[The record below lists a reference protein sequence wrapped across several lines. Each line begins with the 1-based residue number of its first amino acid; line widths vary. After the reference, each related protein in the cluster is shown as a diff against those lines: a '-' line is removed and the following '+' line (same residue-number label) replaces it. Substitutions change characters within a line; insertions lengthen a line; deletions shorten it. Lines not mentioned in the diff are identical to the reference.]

1 MKELLDELPFE
12 IAARLPIQLGRQ
24 SISSSMVAISEL
36 IKNSYDADS
45 KNVELTFTKSKEGLP
60 SLVIYDD
67 GEGMSY
73 EEVKENWLIIGT
85 SHKTYQ
91 DISEKE
97 RIYTGAKGL
106 GRLGADR
113 LCRTL
118 ILQTKR
124 EDDSAT
130 LELQIEWGAYENAEK
145 PLSQIKH
152 KLYKHTTQVQDEHGK
167 FPSSEKNSGTR
178 IMLVG
183 LKDDWNLSLLTELKK
198 ELSLLISPF
207 DEANDF
213 SISIKSDFPEIN
225 GQVSSSSAVEYARWV
240 VEAELDDEIINAN
253 FKYSDGREFKI
264 ESVEWKS
271 LIKDRPPMPSSG
283 PLKLKMYFIPWDA
296 PGLKNIDFSKR
307 NWREFMNANQGVR
320 IYRDRFRVRPYGEPT
335 GKGDWLDLGIRRAR
349 SPGGVKQGGWKVGPH
364 QVIGAVFIG
373 RKTNPL
379 LEDQTNREG
388 IVESEAYYDMRAF
401 CVNIIGRFESYAQKI
416 AREEDDGSDIQEKK
430 LLAKKALD
438 DTTKVVDE
446 LKKSISDNS
455 QNLVDTGEENETRG
469 SEPET
474 LMSRIAE
481 VESRLAEAAARSN
494 ELEIHLEKRA
504 EELEH
509 EKDTLANL
517 ASLGILTVCFG
528 HEAKEFTNLSLV
540 NAKNLKDSFEKGI
553 FMLTPPY
560 DEEFS
565 TCLTTI
571 ISSTGFVRNFA
582 SFALGNIKPDKRKRK
597 SIDVG
602 EVASG
607 VFKALSASLTRQN
620 IDTSVTCKVEK
631 KIVAFE
637 IDLESIFVNL
647 ISNSIWALKKTAI
660 GERFIS
666 VDIHEKNNHISISFA
681 DSGFGLESGTEEQ
694 IFQPMYSTRLDRKG
708 SVEGT
713 GMGLSIVKSFID
725 NHTGGDIFAIP
736 KGRLGGAE
744 FIINIPLTTD
754 TKA

>member
-45 KNVELTFTKSKEGLP
+45 KNVRLTFTKSKEGFP
-60 SLVIYDD
+60 SLIIDDD
-67 GEGMSY
+67 GDGMSY

-85 SHKTYQ
+85 SHKTHQ
-91 DISEKE
+91 DISDKE

-113 LCRTL
+113 LCKTL

-124 EDDSAT
+124 ENDQAV
-130 LELQIEWGAYENAEK
+130 LELQIEWEAYENAEK

-152 KLYKHTTQVQDEHGK
+152 KLYKHSGHIQDEHGT
-167 FPSSEKNSGTR
+167 FPNTEKNSGTR
-178 IMLVG
+178 IMLLG
-183 LKDDWNLSLLTELKK
+183 LKDDWNLSLLTDLKK

-207 DEANDF
+207 DDANDF
-213 SISIKSDFPEIN
+213 SISIKSDFSEID
-225 GQVSSSSAVEYARWV
+225 GQVASSSAVEYARWV
-240 VEAELDDEIINAN
+240 VEAELDGENINAN
-253 FKYSDGREFKI
+253 FKYSDGREFKV
-264 ESVEWKS
+264 ESEEWKS
-271 LIKDRPPMPSSG
+271 WIKDRPPVPSSG

-307 NWREFMNANQGVR
+307 NWREFMNANQGIR

-373 RKTNPL
+373 RQTNPL

-388 IVESEAYYDMRAF
+388 IVESDAFYDMRAF
-401 CVNIIGRFESYAQKI
+401 CLKIIARFESYAHQI
-416 AREEDDGSDIQEKK
+416 AREEDDGSDTQEKK

-438 DTTKVVDE
+438 ETTKVVEE
-446 LKKSISDNS
+446 LKESISKGAQ
-455 QNLVDTGEENETRG
+455 QNVDTGEQKDISVDN
-469 SEPET
+469 PET
-474 LMSRIAE
+474 LMTRIAE
-481 VESRLAEAAARSN
+481 VESRLAEAAARSS
-494 ELEIHLEKRA
+494 ELEIHLEKKA

-540 NAKNLKDSFEKGI
+540 NAKNLKDSFERGI

-565 TCLTTI
+565 NCLRTI

-597 SIDVG
+597 AVDVG
-602 EVASG
+602 EVATG
-607 VFKALSASLTRQN
+607 VFKALNASLERQN
-620 IDTSVTCKVEK
+620 IVTSVACTTKR
-631 KIVAFE
+631 KITAFE

-666 VDIHEKNNHISISFA
+666 VNIQEENEYMLISFA
-681 DSGFGLESGTEEQ
+681 DSGFGLELGTEEQ

-713 GMGLSIVKSFID
+713 GMGLSIVKSFVD
-725 NHTGGDIFAIP
+725 NHTGGNISATP

-744 FIINIPLTTD
+744 FTIKIPLTTHS
-754 TKA
+754 KA

>member
-45 KNVELTFTKSKEGLP
+45 KNVQLKFTLSEEGLP
-60 SLVIYDD
+60 TLIIEDD
-67 GEGMSY
+67 GEGMSHDD
-73 EEVKENWLIIGT
+73 VKENWLIIGT
-85 SHKTYQ
+85 SHKTHQ

-124 EDDSAT
+124 ESEQIA
-130 LELQIEWGAYENAEK
+130 LELQIQWEAYENAEK

-152 KLYKHTTQVQDEHGK
+152 KLYKHSTQIQDEYGK
-167 FPSSEKNSGTR
+167 FPTNKKNSGTR
-178 IMLVG
+178 IILKG
-183 LKDDWNLSLLTELKK
+183 LKDDWNLSLLTDLKK

-213 SISIKSDFPEIN
+213 SISIKSDYPEVN
-225 GQVSSSSAVEYARWV
+225 GNVSSSSAVEYARWV
-240 VEAELDDEIINAN
+240 VDAELDGEIINAK
-253 FKYSDGREFKI
+253 FKYSDGREFTI
-264 ESVEWKS
+264 DAEEWKNW
-271 LIKDRPPMPSSG
+271 IKDRPPLPSSG

-296 PGLKNIDFSKR
+296 PGLKNVDFSKR
-307 NWREFMNANQGVR
+307 NWREFMNANQGIR

-373 RKTNPL
+373 RQTNPL

-401 CVNIIGRFESYAQKI
+401 CVKIIDRFELYAHQI
-416 AREEDDGSDIQEKK
+416 AREEDDDSDTEEKK
-430 LLAKKALD
+430 LLAKRAIS
-438 DTTKVVDE
+438 DTTKVVEE
-446 LKKSISDNS
+446 LKESISKNIQHHADSGEHKNIS
-455 QNLVDTGEENETRG
+455 VDK
-469 SEPET
+469 PEI
-474 LMSRIAE
+474 LMNRIAE
-481 VESRLAEAAARSN
+481 VESRLAEAAARAS
-494 ELEIHLEKRA
+494 ELETHLEKKA

-540 NAKNLKDSFEKGI
+540 NAKNLRDSFENGI

-560 DEEFS
+560 DEEFAN
-565 TCLTTI
+565 CLKTI

-582 SFALGNIKPDKRKRK
+582 SFALGNIKPDKRRRK
-597 SIDVG
+597 AVHIGD
-602 EVASG
+602 VASG
-607 VFKALSASLTRQN
+607 VFKALSASLERQN
-620 IDTSVTCKVEK
+620 IETSVTCETKR

-647 ISNSIWALKKTAI
+647 ISNSIWALKKTAV

-666 VDIHEKNNHISISFA
+666 VHIHETNDYMTISFA
-681 DSGFGLESGTEEQ
+681 DSGFGLESGTENQ

-713 GMGLSIVKSFID
+713 GMGLSIVKSFVD
-725 NHTGGDIFAIP
+725 NHTGGNISSIA

-744 FIINIPLTTD
+744 FTINIPLNTNI
-754 TKA
+754 KA

>member
-1 MKELLDELPFE
+1 MRELLDELPFE

-45 KNVELTFTKSKEGLP
+45 KNVILTFTRTEDGLR
-60 SLVIYDD
+60 SLIIDDD

-73 EEVKENWLIIGT
+73 DDIKENWLIIGT
-85 SHKTYQ
+85 SHKTQQ
-91 DISEKE
+91 DISGSL
-97 RIYTGAKGL
+97 RVFTGAKGL

-113 LCRTL
+113 LCKTL
-118 ILQTKR
+118 ILQTKQ
-124 EDDSAT
+124 ELDESA
-130 LELQIEWGAYENAEK
+130 LELKIEWEVYENADK

-152 KLYKHTTQVQDEHGK
+152 KIYKTTSPIEDGYGV
-167 FPSSEKNSGTR
+167 FPSCEKNSGTR
-178 IMLVG
+178 IILQG
-183 LKDDWNLSLLTELKK
+183 LKDDWNLDFLADLKK

-207 DEANDF
+207 DNVDDF
-213 SISIKSDFPEIN
+213 SISIVSGFPEID
-225 GQVSSSSAVEYARWV
+225 GKVSSISAVEYARWV
-240 VEAELDDEIINAN
+240 VDAEFDGDIVNAS
-253 FKYSDGREFKI
+253 FKYGADGREFKI
-264 ESVEWKS
+264 ESEQWRNW
-271 LIKDRPPMPSSG
+271 IKDRPVNPISG

-296 PGLKNIDFSKR
+296 PGLKNIDFTKR
-307 NWREFMNANQGVR
+307 NWREFMNANQGIR

-373 RKTNPL
+373 RQANPL

-388 IVESEAYYDMRAF
+388 IVESEAFFDMRAF
-401 CVNIIGRFESYAQKI
+401 CVKIIEKFEMYAHLV
-416 AREEDDGSDIQEKK
+416 AREEDEGSDTEEKK
-430 LLAKKALD
+430 TLAKKAIA
-438 DTTKVVDE
+438 DTTKVVE
-446 LKKSISDNS
+446 ALKDRLSRPEPIIGTES
-455 QNLVDTGEENETRG
+455 

-474 LMSRIAE
+474 LLNRIVE

-494 ELEIHLEKRA
+494 ELEIHLEKKA
-504 EELEH
+504 EELEQ

-540 NAKNLKDSFEKGI
+540 NAKNLKDSFEQGT

-565 TCLTTI
+565 SCLNTI

-597 SIDVG
+597 AIHVG
-602 EVASG
+602 DVASG
-607 VFKALSASLTRQN
+607 VFKALSASLERQN
-620 IDTSVTCKVEK
+620 IESHVKCETKR

-647 ISNSIWALKKTAI
+647 ISNSIWALKKTPI
-660 GERFIS
+660 GQRVIS
-666 VDIHEKNNHISISFA
+666 IEITEVSDFTIISFA

-713 GMGLSIVKSFID
+713 GMGLAIVKSFVE
-725 NHTGGDIFAIP
+725 NHAGGSIKALSN
-736 KGRLGGAE
+736 GRLGGAE
-744 FIINIPLTTD
+744 FLLEIPAT
-754 TKA
+754 ANARS

>member
-45 KNVELTFTKSKEGLP
+45 KNVRLTFTKTKEGLP
-60 SLVIYDD
+60 SLIIDDD
-67 GEGMSY
+67 GEGMSQ
-73 EEVKENWLIIGT
+73 EDVKENWLIIGT
-85 SHKTYQ
+85 SHKTHQ
-91 DISEKE
+91 DISGKD

-118 ILQTKR
+118 VLQTKR
-124 EDDSAT
+124 ESDQVT
-130 LELQIEWGAYENAEK
+130 LELQIEWEAYENADK

-152 KLYKHTTQVQDEHGK
+152 KLYKHTSQIQDELGK
-167 FPSSEKNSGTR
+167 FPRNEKNSGTR
-178 IMLVG
+178 IMLLG
-183 LKDDWNLSLLTELKK
+183 LKDNWNLSLLTDLKK

-213 SISIKSDFPEIN
+213 SISIKSDFPELN
-225 GQVSSSSAVEYARWV
+225 GVVSSSSAVEYARWV
-240 VEAELDDEIINAN
+240 VDAELDGKIINAS

-264 ESVEWKS
+264 ESEEWKNW
-271 LIKDRPPMPSSG
+271 IKGRSPVPNSG

-296 PGLKNIDFSKR
+296 PGLKNVDFSKR

-373 RKTNPL
+373 RQTNPL

-388 IVESEAYYDMRAF
+388 IVESEAFYDMRAF
-401 CVNIIGRFESYAQKI
+401 CLKMIERFELYAQLI
-416 AREEDDGSDIQEKK
+416 AREEDDGSDTEEKK
-430 LLAKKALD
+430 QLAKKALA
-438 DTTKVVDE
+438 DTTKVVEE
-446 LKKSISDNS
+446 LKESISKNVQHNVDAGE
-455 QNLVDTGEENETRG
+455 QENLGINK
-469 SEPET
+469 PET
-474 LMSRIAE
+474 LMIRIAE

-494 ELEIHLEKRA
+494 ELEIHLEKKA

-528 HEAKEFTNLSLV
+528 HEAKEFTNLSLI
-540 NAKNLKDSFEKGI
+540 NAKNLKDSFERGI

-565 TCLTTI
+565 NCLKTI

-597 SIDVG
+597 AVDVG
-602 EVASG
+602 DVASG
-607 VFKALSASLTRQN
+607 VFKALSASLERQN
-620 IDTSVTCKVEK
+620 IETSVVCQTKR

-647 ISNSIWALKKTAI
+647 ISNSIWALKKTMI

-666 VDIHEKNNHISISFA
+666 VNIHEEDDHMFISFA

-713 GMGLSIVKSFID
+713 GMGLSIVKSFVD
-725 NHTGGDIFAIP
+725 HHTGGNISAKS

-744 FIINIPLTTD
+744 FIINIPLTYN
-754 TKA
+754 KA

>member
-45 KNVELTFTKSKEGLP
+45 KKVKLTFTNSKDNLP
-60 SLVIYDD
+60 SLIIEDD

-73 EEVKENWLIIGT
+73 EDVKENWLIIGT
-85 SHKTYQ
+85 SHKTHQ
-91 DISEKE
+91 DISEKY
-97 RIYTGAKGL
+97 RVYTGAKGL

-113 LCRTL
+113 LCKTL
-118 ILQTKR
+118 VLQTKQ
-124 EDDSAT
+124 ESDQAA
-130 LELQIEWGAYENAEK
+130 LELQIEWEAYENAEK

-152 KLYKHTTQVQDEHGK
+152 KLYKHTSQIQDRHGK
-167 FPSSEKNSGTR
+167 FPDNEKNSGTR
-178 IMLVG
+178 VILQG
-183 LKDDWNLSLLTELKK
+183 LKDDWNLNLLTDLKK

-207 DEANDF
+207 DETNDF
-213 SISIKSDFPEIN
+213 SISIQSDFPEVN
-225 GQVSSSSAVEYARWV
+225 GNVSSSSAVEYARWV
-240 VEAELDDEIINAN
+240 VDAELDGEIINAN
-253 FKYSDGREFKI
+253 FRYSDGREFKI
-264 ESVEWKS
+264 NSEEWKNW
-271 LIKDRPPMPSSG
+271 IKDRPPVPSSG

-296 PGLKNIDFSKR
+296 PGLKNVDFTKR
-307 NWREFMNANQGVR
+307 NWREFMNANQGIR

-388 IVESEAYYDMRAF
+388 IVESEAFYDMRAF
-401 CVNIIGRFESYAQKI
+401 CVKIIDRFELYAHQI
-416 AREEDDGSDIQEKK
+416 AREEDDGSDTEEKK
-430 LLAKKALD
+430 LLAKKAIA
-438 DTTKVVDE
+438 DTTKEVE
-446 LKKSISDNS
+446 KLKESISK
-455 QNLVDTGEENETRG
+455 NLQETVDTGEQKDISAN
-469 SEPET
+469 EPET
-474 LMSRIAE
+474 LMVRIAE
-481 VESRLAEAAARSN
+481 VESRLAEAAARSS
-494 ELEIHLEKRA
+494 ELEIHLEKKA

-565 TCLTTI
+565 NCLKTI

-582 SFALGNIKPDKRKRK
+582 SFALGNIKPDKRKRRAVD
-597 SIDVG
+597 IGD
-602 EVASG
+602 VASG
-607 VFKALSASLTRQN
+607 VFKALSASLERQN
-620 IDTSVTCKVEK
+620 IETSVTCETKR
-631 KIVAFE
+631 KIIAFE

-647 ISNSIWALKKTAI
+647 ISNSIWALKKTAV

-666 VDIHEKNNHISISFA
+666 VNIHEKNDHITVSFA

-713 GMGLSIVKSFID
+713 GMGLSIVKSFVD
-725 NHTGGDIFAIP
+725 NHTGGNISAIS

-744 FIINIPLTTD
+744 FLINIPLNTNN
-754 TKA
+754 KA